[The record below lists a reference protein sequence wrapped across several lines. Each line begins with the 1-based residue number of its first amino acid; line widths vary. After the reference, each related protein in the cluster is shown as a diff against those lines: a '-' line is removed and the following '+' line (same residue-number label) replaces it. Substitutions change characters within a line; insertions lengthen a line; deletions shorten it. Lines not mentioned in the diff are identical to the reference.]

1 MKLRA
6 YETRRTKLRERRR
19 KQSITSNQHVLIR
32 VYRSILQNLSS
43 PGRVIGVLGLGRF
56 LSLSCEEQNARARK
70 AYRQARDAYHDNQTP
85 VNSMMLS
92 RALDEWDKQSVQLEH
107 LCRELAQLC
116 VVDPTTY
123 SGLAMLAAQHLLDGF
138 SLELMDGDAGVVNLV
153 WVTGVLNALKLQVLV
168 LSILGVQSSGKST
181 LLNYMFGVRLHTS
194 VSRCTRGVNI
204 QLLKCDGRRE
214 YEYIILLD
222 TEGILDDEI
231 QSTLSEECYS
241 KWATDQQSHK
251 DDQEAHWRKLVH
263 GQVDN
268 VFRYDTFVAQ
278 YKMELRSEANALFGN
293 GRYKHFN
300 EEQITRKF
308 DDIFQRI
315 LHYAYDE
322 HPPLHREVPSMVE
335 KVFCATKI
343 RVLSRQDAK
352 KTWSSSRDSEKR
364 ETKRTWWNYFFGVK
378 EQPMEKLEATI
389 LNSVQDI
396 LGTVTQ
402 YDDATVLKCI
412 GLTQSMLVD
421 AIDEGKMIL
430 TDDYQ
435 KRVYYNVKRKICHEL
450 QTIQSKCDQKNGVGA
465 RFAASRDEMKTYFD
479 NLGKGFQGMRLLQS
493 IVCAWLE
500 RNVHQSF
507 LEELVVAVGVVLK
520 DKRWVSDAEVMQAMV
535 DNSLVMLIE
544 NNRVDRAI
552 HLIKHPSGHID
563 DILSELIQFEVHRC
577 YEEKFQQ
584 FTKRLIQCIQTSAA
598 KAYEAEKDRSSGLL
612 DQLPTAAT
620 NCLLTTI
627 PHTNDGNINCDDQPA
642 EIFDKKDEEFVCWPM
657 IETIEQ
663 LSARHR
669 QVDDVSKDVLTF
681 IRSRAHGAASGAT
694 PRCGE
699 PCPICM
705 SPCTRELGHVT
716 TEDEK
721 CHDTYHQPTGL
732 TGWKDK
738 LSRELSP
745 GSCVANAEADISFQ
759 YTDGEFH
766 PYKNFHKVFPNWSQP
781 IKKQPLLLREYM
793 FRNFQDNLV
802 AMYDGT
808 KICTDIPAEYNHSLQ
823 DIKQT
828 ISTLIS

>member
-1 MKLRA
+1 MDI
-6 YETRRTKLRERRR
+6 R
-19 KQSITSNQHVLIR
+19 KSSDDDEASNQ
-32 VYRSILQNLSS
+32 
-43 PGRVIGVLGLGRF
+43 
-56 LSLSCEEQNARARK
+56 E
-70 AYRQARDAYHDNQTP
+70 
-85 VNSMMLS
+85 VN
-92 RALDEWDKQSVQLEH
+92 V
-107 LCRELAQLC
+107 EL
-116 VVDPTTY
+116 
-123 SGLAMLAAQHLLDGF
+123 
-138 SLELMDGDAGVVNLV
+138 LMDKFCN
-153 WVTGVLNALKLQVLV
+153 QM
-168 LSILGVQSSGKST
+168 SIAT
-181 LLNYMFGVRLHTS
+181 FNDVR
-194 VSRCTRGVNI
+194 
-204 QLLKCDGRRE
+204 Q
-214 YEYIILLD
+214 
-222 TEGILDDEI
+222 LDDEV
-231 QSTLSEECYS
+231 QSTLNEECDS
-241 KWATDQQSHK
+241 KWATDQQSRWNRHK
-251 DDQEAHWRKLVH
+251 EDQEAHWRKLVH

-268 VFRYDTFVAQ
+268 VFRYDTLVAQ

-364 ETKRTWWNYFFGVK
+364 ETERTLWNYFFGVK
-378 EQPMEKLEATI
+378 EQQPMEKLEATI

-421 AIDEGKMIL
+421 ALDEGKMIL

-450 QTIQSKCDQKNGVGA
+450 QTIQRKWDQKNGVEA
-465 RFAASRDEMKTYFD
+465 QFAASRDEMKTYFD

-520 DKRWVSDAEVMQAMV
+520 DKRWISDAEVMQAMV

-577 YEEKFQQ
+577 YEEKLQQ

-598 KAYEAEKDRSSGLL
+598 KAYEAEKDRSVCFLK
-612 DQLPTAAT
+612 
-620 NCLLTTI
+620 
-627 PHTNDGNINCDDQPA
+627 
-642 EIFDKKDEEFVCWPM
+642 IFDKKDEEFVCWPM

-663 LSARHR
+663 VSARHR
-669 QVDDVSKDVLTF
+669 QLMV
-681 IRSRAHGAASGAT
+681 RAASGAT

-781 IKKQPLLLREYM
+781 IKKQPLLLRECM